1 MAIPQMSEKE
11 RLILELLIGGDE
23 LYGLELV
30 RAARGR
36 LKQGTVY
43 VTLVRM
49 VEKGFV
55 DYKVEE
61 KEDFVAGRPRKFFKI
76 RRKGEDVLRAWQKA
90 DFSYSSRRGG

>member
-1 MAIPQMSEKE
+1 MPVPQMSEKE
-11 RLILELLIGGDE
+11 RVILELLITGDE

-61 KEDFVAGRPRKFFKI
+61 KEDFVAGRPKKFFRI
-76 RRKGEDVLRAWQKA
+76 RRKGENVLRAWQQA
-90 DFSYSSRRGG
+90 ELSYSRRRGG